1 MTSLHSPAAKSA
13 APYTSLHSIL
23 HALDMPS

>member
-1 MTSLHSPAAKSA
+1 MIASVTPAAKSA
-13 APYTSLHSIL
+13 APYISLHSKL